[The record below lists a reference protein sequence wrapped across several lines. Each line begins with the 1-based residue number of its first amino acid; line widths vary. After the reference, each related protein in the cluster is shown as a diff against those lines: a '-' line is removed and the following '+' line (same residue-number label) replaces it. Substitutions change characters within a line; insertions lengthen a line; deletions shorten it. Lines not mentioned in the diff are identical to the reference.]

1 MASTP
6 EPLILASGSTTRA
19 AMLQAAGI
27 AFAIDP
33 ADIDEAEIKSEHR
46 AVGHDAAAC
55 AMALAEAKARTVAAR
70 HPAALVI
77 GADQILIAGD
87 RWFDKPHS
95 LVDAA
100 AQLRELRG
108 RQHTLVTAACIYRA
122 ENRLWQAITMPKLT
136 VRRFSEAF
144 LAAYI
149 AAEGDAVLSSVGAYQ
164 VEGRGV
170 QLFTHIDGDHF
181 SILGLPLL
189 ELLEFLRDRSLV
201 AE

>member
-55 AMALAEAKARTVAAR
+55 AMALAGAKARTVAAR